1 MAKSSSAV
9 NEPYTAQTDVSRTT
23 VEIDHVHAPHT
34 LEAQALYRHCDISR
48 FKFSTTAELEDLTEL
63 LGQGRALK
71 AIEFGTGIDREG
83 FNLFLLGPA
92 GTGKFSTVRS
102 FLEKKAA
109 TEPAPDDWCYVNN
122 FKTPEAPTAL
132 RLPPGQGA
140 ALRRDMLLL
149 IENLRSAIPSAFQ
162 TESYAARK
170 HAIEQEVKDN
180 QEKAFEEIQRQAREK
195 GIAVMRT
202 HVGIGLAPLREGEVV
217 RPEEFEQLPQAEREK
232 MESTISEL
240 QAPVQA
246 ALHRIPKFEQEGR
259 AKIRQLNQEVTTF
272 AVGHLIDELRKKY
285 SHFSAVVSFLN
296 DVQEDT
302 TENVDEFLST
312 EEHALERLLRA
323 ALPYRNR
330 GSAFFQRYNINLLVD
345 HSTKGGAPVI
355 FEDHPTYP
363 NILGQ
368 IEYLS
373 HLGAVSTDFNLI
385 RPGALHRANGGYL
398 ILDAYKLLL
407 QPYAWEAVKRSL
419 KSSQIRIESLGQ
431 MLGLISTVSLEPQ
444 PIPLRTKIVLVGDR
458 LLYYVLCSLDPE
470 FSELFKVAADFVI
483 DMDRT
488 PEADSLYARLIGTIA
503 RQEKLLPFDP
513 GAVGRIIEQCSRCA
527 GDSEKVLTHR
537 RRLADLLREA
547 DYWARLEK
555 RILVLRDDVQHA
567 IDAQIYRS
575 DRVRQRLMEE
585 TLRGTLLV
593 DTDGEQVGQVNGLSV
608 IDLGNFAFG
617 YPSRITA
624 RVRLGKGEVIDI
636 EREVELS
643 GPIHSKGVLI
653 ASGFLGARYAPDHPL
668 SLSASLVF
676 EQSYGAVEGDSASL
690 AELYAL
696 LSALSGLPIKQAI
709 AVTGSFN
716 QHGHVQPV
724 GGINEKIEGFF
735 DLCKERGAMAGQGQ
749 GVIIPA
755 SNERHLMLKR
765 EVVDAVQS
773 GKFHVYAIESV
784 DQGMEILTGVP
795 AGERDES
802 GEFPKETV
810 NGKVEQRLIGLA
822 IKRLALTHQ
831 ARTGILGE

>member
-1 MAKSSSAV
+1 MEKSSIPVAEGVSEQGYVSPAGADFSRIIA
-9 NEPYTAQTDVSRTT
+9 PYTLTAD
-23 VEIDHVHAPHT
+23 
-34 LEAQALYRHCDISR
+34 ALYQRCDIS
-48 FKFSTTAELEDLTEL
+48 KFTFTNTAELQDLTEL
-63 LGQGRALK
+63 IGQDRALK
-71 AIEFGTGIDREG
+71 AVEFGAGIDREG
-83 FNLFLLGPA
+83 FNLFLLGPS

-109 TEPAPDDWCYVNN
+109 SESTPDDWCYINN
-122 FKTPEAPTAL
+122 FKNPEAPTAL
-132 RLPPGQGA
+132 KLPAGLGT
-140 ALRRDMLLL
+140 ALRQDLLL
-149 IENLRSAIPSAFQ
+149 LVENLRSAIPSAFQ
-162 TESYAARK
+162 TESYTARK
-170 HAIEQEVKDN
+170 HAIEQEVKDK

-195 GIAVMRT
+195 GVAVLRT
-202 HVGIGLAPLREGEVV
+202 HVGIALAPLREDEVIG
-217 RPEEFEQLPQAEREK
+217 PEEFEQLPQSEREK
-232 MESTISEL
+232 IDAAISEL

-259 AKIRQLNQEVTTF
+259 AKIRLLNQEVATF

-285 SHFSAVVSFLN
+285 SDLAAVVSFLN
-296 DVQEDT
+296 DVQEDI

-330 GSAFFQRYNINLLVD
+330 GSAFFQRYNVNLLVD
-345 HSTKGGAPVI
+345 HSAKNGAPVV
-355 FEDHPTYP
+355 FEDHPTYA

-368 IEYLS
+368 IEYVA

-385 RPGALHRANGGYL
+385 RPGALHQANGGYL

-431 MLGLISTVSLEPQ
+431 MLGLISAASLEPQ
-444 PIPLRTKIVLVGDR
+444 PIPLHTKIVLVGER
-458 LLYYVLCSLDPE
+458 LLYYLLCSFDLE
-470 FSELFKVAADFVI
+470 FSELFKVAADFEV

-488 PEADSLYARLIGTIA
+488 PEADLLYARLIGTIA

-513 GAVGRIIEQCSRCA
+513 GSVGRIIEQCSRCA

-547 DYWARLEK
+547 DYWARVQK
-555 RILVLRDDVQHA
+555 RALVLRDDVQHA

-575 DRVRQRLMEE
+575 DRIRQRLMEE

-593 DTDGEQVGQVNGLSV
+593 DTAGEQVGQVNGLSV
-608 IDLGNFAFG
+608 IDVGNFAFG

-653 ASGFLGARYAPDHPL
+653 VSGFLGARYAPDHPL

-696 LSALSGLPIKQAI
+696 LSALSALPIKQAV

-735 DLCKERGAMAGQGQ
+735 DLCKERGAMAGQG
-749 GVIIPA
+749 VIIPA
-755 SNERHLMLKR
+755 SNKRHLMLKR

-784 DQGMEILTGVP
+784 DQGMEILTGIP

-802 GEFPKETV
+802 GQFPKDSV
-810 NGKVEQRLIGLA
+810 NGKVEQRLIELA
-822 IKRLALTHQ
+822 KKRLAFTQQ
-831 ARTGILGE
+831 AKIGTVGE